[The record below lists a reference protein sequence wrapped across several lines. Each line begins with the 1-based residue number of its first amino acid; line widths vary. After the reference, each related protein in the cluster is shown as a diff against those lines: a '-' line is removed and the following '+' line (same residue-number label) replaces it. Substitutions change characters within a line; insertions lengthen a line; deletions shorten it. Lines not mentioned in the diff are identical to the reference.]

1 MKLAVEGDLL
11 VRHGA
16 DEQGEKRLVVLANFA
31 ADDPNQSLKE
41 RMLKILAEHR
51 VRAVSPEQVA
61 AFAEEVQRVAH

>member
-11 VRHGA
+11 VRHGG

-31 ADDPNQSLKE
+31 ADDPNQNLKE
-41 RMLKILAEHR
+41 RVLKWLAEYR

-61 AFAEEVQRVAH
+61 AFAEEAQQVAH